1 MMSAQGTLVIQ
12 FLTSPSLWQDLY
24 FCPLR
29 ITRGGGRCCLNLLLS
44 SFTQPLLANF
54 RPFHKKKE
62 VSVNK

>member
-12 FLTSPSLWQDLY
+12 FLTSPSLQQDLY

-29 ITRGGGRCCLNLLLS
+29 ITRGGGGEGCCLNLLLS

-54 RPFHKKKE
+54 RPFHKKKR
-62 VSVNK
+62 SQ